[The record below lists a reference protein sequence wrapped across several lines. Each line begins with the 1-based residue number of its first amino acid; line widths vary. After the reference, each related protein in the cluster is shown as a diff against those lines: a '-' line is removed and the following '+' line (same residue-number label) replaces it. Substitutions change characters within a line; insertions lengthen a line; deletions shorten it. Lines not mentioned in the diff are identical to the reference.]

1 MISRCVARAVARLD
15 HRPRFL
21 TRKLIERAVR
31 AIGRKRTPTAR
42 KDLLEKNGAFP
53 PNGTQAFD
61 FVDCALRLA
70 LRAPLSERA
79 RPNNKL
85 RFGHSDWYLSS
96 SLGWKD

>member
-53 PNGTQAFD
+53 PNGAQDAITGEQQVFH
-61 FVDCALRLA
+61 FVDCALA
-70 LRAPLSERA
+70 SPESTPQRAGSPQE
-79 RPNNKL
+79 
-85 RFGHSDWYLSS
+85 
-96 SLGWKD
+96 